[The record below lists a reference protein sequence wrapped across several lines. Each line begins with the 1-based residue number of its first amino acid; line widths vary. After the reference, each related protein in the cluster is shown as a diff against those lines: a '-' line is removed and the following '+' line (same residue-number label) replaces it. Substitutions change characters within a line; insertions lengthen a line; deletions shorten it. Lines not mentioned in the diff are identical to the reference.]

1 MSSKQLVI
9 CDADTDY
16 TARLRAFF
24 CGKKEL
30 AFQVKI
36 CDSPQKLQEIKAE
49 SPDSMLLIHES
60 FAKNDVLEGWQGK
73 VIILSETKGTDS
85 CGKWQAVFKYQSC
98 GDFLT
103 GILESCEKTDIEGV
117 WRVRKSAAG
126 RVIGIYSPVRRL
138 GQTTFALE
146 MAKELSGDA
155 NVLYL
160 NLETYAGYE
169 GYFMK
174 PDKKSMSTLLY
185 YVKQE
190 SANIGMVLATLVC
203 QIGEVDYVPPVMLSE
218 DLQAMTEKEWLWL
231 FREIIRNSI
240 YDVLILDLGESV
252 QGLFEILKFCDDV
265 YMPVADDR
273 IAAAKIRQY
282 EDNLREMGYAQLVE
296 RMIRCD
302 IRRTITGKNLG
313 KSGSVK
319 RNRRRRIDGTDI
331 PGSGGR
337 K

>member
-16 TARLRAFF
+16 TARLCAFF

-36 CDSPQKLQEIKAE
+36 CDSPEKLQEIKAE
-49 SPDSMLLIHES
+49 TPDSMLLIHES
-60 FAKNDVLEGWQGK
+60 FLERDVLEGWQGK
-73 VIILSETKGTDS
+73 IFVLSETKGTDS
-85 CGKWQAVFKYQSC
+85 FEKWQAIFKYQSC
-98 GDFLT
+98 DDFLT
-103 GILESCEKTDIEGV
+103 RILENCEKIDIEGV
-117 WRVRKSAAG
+117 WRVRKSAVG
-126 RVIGIYSPVRRL
+126 KVIGLYSPVRRL

-146 MAKELSGDA
+146 MAKELSGTA

-169 GYFMK
+169 GHFAAA
-174 PDKKSMSTLLY
+174 DKKSMSTLLY

-190 SANIGMVLATLVC
+190 SANIGVVLATLVC
-203 QIGEVDYVPPVMLSE
+203 QIGEVDYVPPVALGE
-218 DLQAMTEKEWLWL
+218 DLQTMTEKEWLWL
-231 FREIIRNSI
+231 FREIMRSSI
-240 YDVLILDLGESV
+240 YDVLILDLSESV
-252 QGLFEILKFCDDV
+252 QGLYEILGFCDEV

-282 EDNLREMGYAQLVE
+282 EENLREMGYAQLVE

-302 IRRTITGKNLG
+302 IRRTIAGKDSG

-319 RNRRRRIDGTDI
+319 RNRRRRADGADI